1 MHCLKSS
8 KSRLVEPAFL
18 ESEATARRNRFVSIF
33 VPIIV
38 DGQCPVEGIVE
49 VAFSF
54 VPPRISDQDVHS

>member
-8 KSRLVEPAFL
+8 KSRLVEAAFL

-38 DGQCPVEGIVE
+38 DGQCLVEGVVE
-49 VAFSF
+49 VAF
-54 VPPRISDQDVHS
+54 